1 LPALNVRA
9 IEPRG
14 GNALRRYE
22 TIFITLADMP
32 AEETEELIERYASIV
47 TSLEGRMIKIE
58 KWGKRKLAYPIEKRK
73 EGFYVL
79 FDFGGEST
87 IVSEIERNFKID
99 DKVVRFQTVKISDS
113 ITQEEIEKELAE
125 SKRKAEEE
133 ARRREEAEARRKE
146 AAAAAAAAAAVPPPE
161 EKPEESVV
169 EEAAADVPPPE
180 EKPDESVVEEAVAD
194 VPPPEEK
201 PEESVVEEAEQ
212 VEEKEEDKVA
222 TEAESAETEVEEERK
237 EGEE

>member
-1 LPALNVRA
+1 LPALDVRA

-32 AEETEELIERYASIV
+32 AEETEELIERYKSIV
-47 TSLEGRMIKIE
+47 TSLEGSMIKIE

-79 FDFGGEST
+79 FDFGGESK
-87 IVSEIERNFKID
+87 VVMEIERNFKID
-99 DKVVRFQTVKISDS
+99 DKVVRFQTVKIADS
-113 ITQEEIEKELAE
+113 ISPEEIEKELAE

-146 AAAAAAAAAAVPPPE
+146 EAEARKREADAAAAAAPPPPE
-161 EKPEESVV
+161 EKPDEKAV
-169 EEAAADVPPPE
+169 EEAPADVPPPE
-180 EKPDESVVEEAVAD
+180 EKPDET
-194 VPPPEEK
+194 
-201 PEESVVEEAEQ
+201 VVEEAEQ
-212 VEEKEEDKVA
+212 VEEKAEEEKVTLE
-222 TEAESAETEVEEERK
+222 TEPAETEVEEEKK
-237 EGEE
+237 EEGGE

>member
-1 LPALNVRA
+1 
-9 IEPRG
+9 
-14 GNALRRYE
+14 
-22 TIFITLADMP
+22 MP
-32 AEETEELIERYASIV
+32 AEETEELIERYKSIV
-47 TSLEGRMIKIE
+47 TSLEGSMIKIE

-79 FDFGGEST
+79 FDFGGESK

-99 DKVVRFQTVKISDS
+99 DKVVRFQTVKIADS

-169 EEAAADVPPPE
+169 EEAEAA
-180 EKPDESVVEEAVAD
+180 

-201 PEESVVEEAEQ
+201 PEEKVVEEAEQ
-212 VEEKEEDKVA
+212 VEEKAEEEKVA
-222 TEAESAETEVEEERK
+222 TEAEPAETEVEEEKK

>member
-1 LPALNVRA
+1 LPALDVRA

-47 TSLEGRMIKIE
+47 TSLEGSMIKIE

-79 FDFGGEST
+79 FDFGGESK

-99 DKVVRFQTVKISDS
+99 DKVVRFQTVKIADS
-113 ITQEEIEKELAE
+113 ISQEEIEKELAE

-146 AAAAAAAAAAVPPPE
+146 AAAAAAAAAVPPPE
-161 EKPEESVV
+161 EKPEESVA
-169 EEAAADVPPPE
+169 EEAAT
-180 EKPDESVVEEAVAD
+180 D

-212 VEEKEEDKVA
+212 VEEKEEDKVVP
-222 TEAESAETEVEEERK
+222 EAEPAETEVEEEKK

>member
-1 LPALNVRA
+1 LNEDSLPALDVRA

-47 TSLEGRMIKIE
+47 TSLEGSMIKIE

-79 FDFGGEST
+79 FDFGGESK

-99 DKVVRFQTVKISDS
+99 DKVVRFQTVKIADS
-113 ITQEEIEKELAE
+113 ISQEEIEKELAE

-169 EEAAADVPPPE
+169 EEAAT
-180 EKPDESVVEEAVAD
+180 D

-212 VEEKEEDKVA
+212 VEEKEEDKVVP
-222 TEAESAETEVEEERK
+222 EAEPAETEVEEEKK